1 MLQNLKKIVKLIFL
15 ILLLAIVSSCGSG
28 PGDSSV
34 QASTPGVVEADSV
47 IFTENDA
54 TPPVCTYSGHA
65 RTDISL
71 TFSVDDFSQFVPD
84 NIVIE
89 KVNLGNVRIMFE
101 GIYVASAV
109 EMPTRTWTY
118 SIETDGA
125 TTIAFPLILASEK
138 HSGAIWDYLTMA
150 GSYDVTIVV
159 EGDIIVNG
167 ISYST
172 EDITFRTTMDYQ
184 NFLLSGE
191 C

>member
-28 PGDSSV
+28 PGDSSI

-47 IFTENDA
+47 IFTEDDS
-54 TPPVCTYSGHA
+54 TPPVCIYSGHA

-71 TFSVDDFSQFVPD
+71 TFSVDDFLVD
-84 NIVIE
+84 DDDVVIE
-89 KVNLGNVRIMFE
+89 KVNLGNVRIIFE
-101 GIYVASAV
+101 EIYGAKTV
-109 EMPTRTWTY
+109 EISRIWTY
-118 SIETDGA
+118 SINTDGA

-138 HSGAIWDYLTMA
+138 DSGSILDYLTMT
-150 GSYDVTIVV
+150 GSYDVTIDV

-167 ISYST
+167 ISYAT
-172 EDITFRTTMDYQ
+172 KDIKFQTTMDYQ

-191 C
+191 CS